1 MGADAAQGRAGRG
14 RAGMKAAALL
24 LVAAAPAFAAGEFF
38 DDFSQT
44 SLDALRQSGWVL
56 REGTGHPGLPGARF
70 ATTQLS
76 LDGGLLKLKMS
87 TDGTPANTS
96 LAQLCAARKFLV
108 GTTTAR
114 VRFRDTAGSR
124 DPIVQSFF
132 LAGPLKHDYDPDFS
146 EVDFEYLPHG
156 GWGEPETRLYGVSWH
171 TVRIDPWESF
181 NQASIVQGSFDGW
194 QLLTVQVE
202 ATRTRHY
209 VNGKLMGEHTGRNVP
224 SKPMAIS
231 FNHWIS
237 DGATA
242 GAPRDYEFEVDW
254 VLHEAGK
261 TLSSTAMQAR
271 AAQLRKEGVTRRDTV
286 PDAGLTSE
294 CNL

>member
-1 MGADAAQGRAGRG
+1 MRL
-14 RAGMKAAALL
+14 ALL
-24 LVAAAPAFAAGEFF
+24 ALLAAAAPALAAGEFF
-38 DDFSQT
+38 DDFSQKD
-44 SLDALRQSGWVL
+44 LDVLRASGWVL
-56 REGTGHPGLPGARF
+56 RDGTGHPGLPGSHF
-70 ATTQLS
+70 APEQLS
-76 LDGGLLKLKMS
+76 LEGGLLTLKLS
-87 TDGTPANTS
+87 TDGRPEHTT
-96 LAQLCAARKFLV
+96 LAQLCGPRKFLV

-124 DPIVQSFF
+124 DPIIQSFF

-156 GWGEPETRLYGVSWH
+156 GWGEPQTRLYGVSWH

-181 NQASIVQGSFDGW
+181 NQASILPGSFDGW

-209 VNGKLMGEHTGRNVP
+209 VNGRLIGEHTGRNVP
-224 SKPMAIS
+224 SQPMAIS

-237 DGATA
+237 AGAVE

-254 VLHEAGK
+254 VLHEAGR
-261 TLSSTAMQAR
+261 TLTPAAMQAR
-271 AAQLRKEGVTRRDTV
+271 AAQLKRQGVARVDTV
-286 PDAGLTSE
+286 PDSGLTSE
-294 CNL
+294 CKL

>member
-1 MGADAAQGRAGRG
+1 MR
-14 RAGMKAAALL
+14 AALAL
-24 LVAAAPAFAAGEFF
+24 LALAAAPAFPGGEFF
-38 DDFSQT
+38 DDFAQKD
-44 SLDALRQSGWVL
+44 LAALRASGWVL
-56 REGTGHPGLPGARF
+56 RDGTGHPGLPGARF
-70 ATTQLS
+70 SPSQLT
-76 LDGGLLKLKMS
+76 LDGGLLKLKLT
-87 TDGTPANTS
+87 TDGTPANTT
-96 LAQLCAARKFLV
+96 LAQLCGPRKFLI

-124 DPIVQSFF
+124 DPIIQSFF

-181 NQASIVQGSFDGW
+181 NQASILPGSFDGW

-209 VNGKLMGEHTGRNVP
+209 VNGRQIGEHTGRNVP
-224 SKPMAIS
+224 SQPMAIS

-237 DGATA
+237 A
-242 GAPRDYEFEVDW
+242 GAVAGAARDHQFEVDW
-254 VLHEAGK
+254 VLHEAGR
-261 TLSSTAMQAR
+261 TLTPAAMQAR
-271 AAQLRKEGVTRRDTV
+271 AAQLKRQGVARQDTV
-286 PDAGLTSE
+286 PDLGLTSE